1 MVRFFSSILLVFS
14 LVGCSPPPPE
24 APRSSFSID
33 DLNRLFPSAM
43 NWYEQTE
50 QRFGAT
56 GRQLTEAE
64 LQQAHILGIVHP
76 ERVRVVTQEHFPL
89 PDQPELRAAALQLG
103 IGARPESGRTMGNL
117 IFLKPDLAADSPV
130 LTHELVHIGQQERLG
145 RRQFVYTI
153 LYELAT
159 VGYAKSP
166 LEVEAY
172 KRQRPMA
179 H

>member
-14 LVGCSPPPPE
+14 LVGCSPHPPE

-64 LQQAHILGIVHP
+64 LQQAHRNIFRYPTSPNCV
-76 ERVRVVTQEHFPL
+76 
-89 PDQPELRAAALQLG
+89 LRHSSWESAHARKAA
-103 IGARPESGRTMGNL
+103 GRWET
-117 IFLKPDLAADSPV
+117 
-130 LTHELVHIGQQERLG
+130 
-145 RRQFVYTI
+145 
-153 LYELAT
+153 
-159 VGYAKSP
+159 
-166 LEVEAY
+166 
-172 KRQRPMA
+172 
-179 H
+179 